1 MSQNS
6 ADKSDKTK
14 PVLRTNAAPEGNVD
28 QIRDILFGGQMRDY
42 DRRFDE
48 LDERSKREAERAR
61 AEFIKRFESI
71 EQLLKEQ
78 ADKHAA
84 QLKKLDSEL
93 KASTEAAAVNSDRLA
108 KVLRSELTDV
118 DEKYDAGTSA
128 LRERLHKLANETAES
143 MRSSQDEISLVI
155 DRMGS
160 ALRDEKVA
168 RDELA
173 GFFSEMALR
182 LTRQFDL
189 PKSVKG

>member
-6 ADKSDKTK
+6 TDKTK
-14 PVLRTNAAPEGNVD
+14 PAVRVNAAPEGNVD

-71 EQLLKEQ
+71 EQLLKDQ

-84 QLKKLDSEL
+84 QLKKLDAEL
-93 KASTEAAAVNSDRLA
+93 KASAEAATVSSERLA
-108 KVLRSELTDV
+108 KALRSELAEV
-118 DEKYDAGTSA
+118 DDKHDAGSSA
-128 LRERLHKLANETAES
+128 LRDRVHKLANETAES
-143 MRSSQDEISLVI
+143 LRSSQDEISAVI

-160 ALRDEKVA
+160 GLRDEKVA